1 MRLTNTARETVL
13 TIRPGAVPRMRGFL
27 DGLQAAGRVV
37 AYTEAELANG
47 KWVLRVRCD
56 DIDGRGVVA
65 YGVSLGATVGEQEL
79 FGWEVGR

>member
-1 MRLTNTARETVL
+1 MRLAAQARETVL

-27 DGLQAAGRVV
+27 DGMQAAGRVV
-37 AYTEAELANG
+37 AYTEAELAGG

-56 DIDGRGVVA
+56 DADGRAVVA